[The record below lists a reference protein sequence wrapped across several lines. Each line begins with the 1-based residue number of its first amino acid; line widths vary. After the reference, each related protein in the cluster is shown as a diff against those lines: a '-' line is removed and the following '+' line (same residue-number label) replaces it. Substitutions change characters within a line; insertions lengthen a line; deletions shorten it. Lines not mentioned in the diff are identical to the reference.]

1 MALLDELGSDVDS
14 AAEPLAEFER
24 AVVLDADAFEAY
36 VEAEVALEDSYLEM
50 AGDCVRSLDYRAAG
64 ALVEVVRGL
73 NRSLCEIAER
83 ELGRRCGGDDDD
95 EAYCASLRRWRD
107 LALGLV
113 HLLEGQQAFWDAQY
127 SLLRFAD
134 HDEARESYARACE
147 AFEMVVQHDLPQADI
162 ARTLAARCRYMHDFV
177 LGLSQLHEAEYNG
190 AVYRFDEAREKM
202 QRLLRS
208 VSGAAGGEDKQ
219 SHVDDLR
226 HQVEGDLVM
235 ADACQWMARF
245 LQAATASDFD
255 EAIEHGAHMV
265 ASSEQSLDA
274 AVRLNLHERVVGLR
288 RAQLALRRGWLEWAR
303 GEHAADQED
312 WQGSADHAIAA
323 LNHWHDAARIGAGS
337 EFAAVRAIRSQFGSF
352 TMLIR
357 STRRRAER
365 EEQLRSQIGL
375 LLDQGGIRIDN
386 RIDNKGE
393 VDMSNTNN
401 IGNISF
407 DGQGHVVAL
416 GDQTVSTVD
425 NRKARA
431 SSADAGELTKLA
443 AELGRLRQVLEADAS
458 GPDEHAAAEAV
469 GAAAD
474 AAAQHD
480 EPTMREYLAKAGQ
493 WALDAAT
500 RLGLPIAQAAIMRG
514 LGLA

>member
-1 MALLDELGSDVDS
+1 M
-14 AAEPLAEFER
+14 
-24 AVVLDADAFEAY
+24 VLDAEAFEAY
-36 VEAEVALEDSYLEM
+36 VEAEVALEDAYLDM

-64 ALVEVVRGL
+64 ALVEVARDL

-83 ELGRRCGGDDDD
+83 ELGRRSDGGNP
-95 EAYCASLRRWRD
+95 AYCDSLRRWRD

-113 HLLEGQQAFWDAQY
+113 HVLEGQQAFWDAQY

-134 HDEARESYARACE
+134 YGEARDSFARASE
-147 AFEMVVQHDLPQADI
+147 AFDVVVQRDLPQADI
-162 ARTLAARCRYMHDFV
+162 ARTLAARCRYMHDFA
-177 LGLSQLHEAEYNG
+177 LGLSQLHEAEYQS

-208 VSGAAGGEDKQ
+208 LSGAAGGDDKQ

-226 HQVEGDLVM
+226 HQVDSDVAV
-235 ADACQWMARF
+235 ADAYQWMARF
-245 LQAATASDFD
+245 FLAATAADFD
-255 EAIEHGAHMV
+255 EAIEHGGLMV
-265 ASSEQSLDA
+265 ASTEQSLDA
-274 AVRLNLHERVVGLR
+274 AERLGLHERVVGLR
-288 RAQLALRRGWLEWAR
+288 RAQLALRRGWLDWAR
-303 GEHAADQED
+303 GEHAADEED
-312 WQGSADHAIAA
+312 WQRSGDNTIAA

-337 EFAAVRAIRSQFGSF
+337 EFAAVRAIRAQFGSF

-365 EEQLRSQIGL
+365 ERQLHHQIRQ
-375 LLDQGGIRIDN
+375 LLDQGGVRIDN

-401 IGNISF
+401 IGNMSF
-407 DGQGHVVAL
+407 NGQGHVVAL

-425 NRKARA
+425 NREARA

-443 AELGRLRQVLEADAS
+443 AELGRLRQALEAGAS

-469 GAAAD
+469 GAAAE